1 VFLKEAGNL
10 DLGAQSFQATGA
22 RQNGSGVRKFIAAE
36 WLYRENNSAEDAIDI
51 CHRLMPPEFSAAS
64 SVARWMIY
72 IIQSRQDRAERPG
85 VLKMHQ
91 LLKQDMAP
99 QASQSG
105 LLAPDT
111 TGMNF
116 YRADPALTDLLRIHL
131 PEKLFNHIEPHLDR
145 LGELAGGRLD
155 ECARLAD
162 RHGPVLHPRDK
173 FGRDVQS
180 IEYHPAYHELER
192 AAFGEFGIHALSIRK
207 GIMGWPDKYPVVAKH
222 AFTFLFNQTEF
233 GMGCPINVTDGCA
246 KLLANFGSE
255 ELKAKYF
262 DGLTQTDMSRLTQ
275 GGQFMTEK
283 EGGSDVG
290 TLTTSAVQ
298 EGDHWRLYGE
308 KWFCSNADAKVVML
322 LARPEGAPP
331 GTRGVGLFLMPRF
344 LEDGSQNHYR
354 IVRLKDKLGT
364 RSMASG
370 EIKLEGAIAYAVGK
384 LDRGFVQMA
393 EMVNSSR
400 LSNGVKSTALM
411 RRAWHDAMTVAKNR
425 VVFGSR
431 ILDLPLGRRQL
442 LKIMLATEQALSMS
456 FLTADALD
464 RAEAGSQDAAALL
477 RILTPTLKFRATRDA
492 RKVCGDALEMR
503 GGIGYIEEFATAR
516 LLRDAHLGS
525 IWEGTG
531 NIVALDAL
539 KRAVGRHGAESALA
553 ADLHARLDDSAEV
566 PQAWRDKLRGLAD
579 RAVGFAREVAAH
591 SDNEAESRRAT
602 SLLYHVASAVQL
614 AWEAQRI
621 HARRGDARRLLL
633 SRLVVDQRVTPND
646 PFRLAENKSQGAIAA
661 LLLGD
666 RPAGMAEVG
675 ELLRGA

>member
-1 VFLKEAGNL
+1 MQQLPAHHDAGTTA
-10 DLGAQSFQATGA
+10 GQA
-22 RQNGSGVRKFIAAE
+22 
-36 WLYRENNSAEDAIDI
+36 
-51 CHRLMPPEFSAAS
+51 
-64 SVARWMIY
+64 
-72 IIQSRQDRAERPG
+72 
-85 VLKMHQ
+85 
-91 LLKQDMAP
+91 
-99 QASQSG
+99 G

-131 PEKLFNHIEPHLDR
+131 DIRLFRHIEPHLDR
-145 LGELAGGRLD
+145 LGALAGGPLD

-162 RHGPVLHPRDK
+162 RHGPVLHQRDR

-180 IEYHPAYHELER
+180 IEYHPAYRELEQ
-192 AAFGEFGIHALSIRK
+192 AAFGEFGIHAMSNAK
-207 GIMGWPDKYPVVAKH
+207 GILGWPDTYPVVAKH

-233 GMGCPINVTDGCA
+233 GLGCPINVTDGCA
-246 KLLANFGSE
+246 KLLAKFGSD
-255 ELKAKYF
+255 ELKARYL
-262 DGLTQTDMSRLTQ
+262 DGLTQTDMARLTQ

-290 TLTTSAVQ
+290 TLTTRAVP
-298 EGDHWRLYGE
+298 EGDHWRLHGE

-322 LARPEGAPP
+322 LARPEGAVS

-344 LEDGSQNHYR
+344 LDDGTQNHYR

-370 EIKLEGAIAYAVGK
+370 EIKLDGAIAYAVGR

-411 RRAWHDAMTVAKNR
+411 RRAHHDAMTVATHR
-425 VVFGSR
+425 MVFGRR
-431 ILDLPLGRRQL
+431 IIDLPLGRRQL

-464 RAEAGSQDAAALL
+464 RAEGGSQGAAALL

-503 GGIGYIEEFATAR
+503 GGIGYVEEFATAR

-539 KRAVGRHGAESALA
+539 KRAVGRHGAESALS
-553 ADLHARLDDSAEV
+553 ADLHARLDDSGTV
-566 PQAWRDKLRGLAD
+566 PQAFRDRLRDLVD
-579 RAVGFAREVAAH
+579 RAIAFARAVASRA
-591 SDNEAESRRAT
+591 DNEAEARRAT
-602 SLLYHVASAVQL
+602 SLLYHVASAVSL
-614 AWEAQRI
+614 TWESARI
-621 HARRGDARRLLL
+621 DAMRGDARRLLL
-633 SRLVVDQRVTPND
+633 ARLVLDHRLAAGD
-646 PFRLAENKSQGAIAA
+646 PFRLAENTTQDSIATH
-661 LLLGD
+661 LLGKRD
-666 RPAGMAEVG
+666 VGMAEVG
-675 ELLRGA
+675 ELVSAA

>member
-1 VFLKEAGNL
+1 
-10 DLGAQSFQATGA
+10 
-22 RQNGSGVRKFIAAE
+22 
-36 WLYRENNSAEDAIDI
+36 
-51 CHRLMPPEFSAAS
+51 
-64 SVARWMIY
+64 
-72 IIQSRQDRAERPG
+72 
-85 VLKMHQ
+85 MHQ
-91 LLKQDMAP
+91 LPTHDVAAK
-99 QASQSG
+99 ASQPG

-131 PEKLFNHIEPHLDR
+131 SDALFRHIEPHLDR
-145 LGELAGGRLD
+145 LGRLAGGHLD

-162 RHGPVLHPRDK
+162 RHVPVLHQRDR
-173 FGRDVQS
+173 FGRDRQW
-180 IEYHPAYHELER
+180 IEYHPAYRELER
-192 AAFGEFGIHALSIRK
+192 AAFGEFGIHAMSIRN
-207 GIMGWPDKYPVVAKH
+207 GILGWPDKYPVVAKH
-222 AFTFLFNQTEF
+222 AFTFLFNQAEF
-233 GMGCPINVTDGCA
+233 GLGCPINVTDGCA
-246 KLLANFGSE
+246 KLLANFGSAA
-255 ELKAKYF
+255 LKEKYL
-262 DGLTQTDMSRLTQ
+262 DGLTQTDMDRLTQ

-290 TLTTSAVQ
+290 TLTTTAVQ
-298 EGDHWRLYGE
+298 EGDHWRLHGE
-308 KWFCSNADAKVVML
+308 KWFCSNADARIVML
-322 LARPEGAPP
+322 LARPQGAES
-331 GTRGVGLFLMPRF
+331 GTRGVGLFLMPRY
-344 LEDGSQNHYR
+344 LDDGSQNHYR

-370 EIKLEGAIAYAVGK
+370 EIKLEGAIAYAVGR

-411 RRAWHDAMTVAKNR
+411 RRAYHDAMTVATNR

-431 ILDLPLGRRQL
+431 IIDLPLGRRQL
-442 LKIMLATEQALSMS
+442 LKIMVATEQALSMS

-553 ADLHARLDDSAEV
+553 ADLHARLDDSASV
-566 PQAWRDKLRGLAD
+566 PQAWRDRLRGLTD
-579 RAVGFAREVAAH
+579 RAVGFAREVAARAE
-591 SDNEAESRRAT
+591 SEAEARRAT
-602 SLLYHVASAVQL
+602 SLLYHVASAVAL
-614 AWEAQRI
+614 AWEGARI
-621 HARRGDARRLLL
+621 HEMRGDARRLLL
-633 SRLVVDQRVTPND
+633 SRLVLDHRLASGD
-646 PFRLAENKSQGAIAA
+646 PFRLAEYAAQNIIAGH
-661 LLLGD
+661 LLGD
-666 RPAGMAEVG
+666 RAVGMAEVG
-675 ELLRGA
+675 ELLSAA

>member
-1 VFLKEAGNL
+1 
-10 DLGAQSFQATGA
+10 
-22 RQNGSGVRKFIAAE
+22 
-36 WLYRENNSAEDAIDI
+36 
-51 CHRLMPPEFSAAS
+51 
-64 SVARWMIY
+64 
-72 IIQSRQDRAERPG
+72 
-85 VLKMHQ
+85 MHQ
-91 LLKQDMAP
+91 LPKHDATVKAGQV
-99 QASQSG
+99 G

-131 PEKLFNHIEPHLDR
+131 SDNLFRHIEPHLDR
-145 LGELAGGRLD
+145 LGALAGGHLD
-155 ECARLAD
+155 DCGRLAD
-162 RHGPVLHPRDK
+162 RHVPVLHQRDK
-173 FGRDVQS
+173 FGRDVQW
-180 IEYHPAYHELER
+180 IEYHPAYRELER
-192 AAFGEFGIHALSIRK
+192 TAFGEFGIHAMSIRK
-207 GIMGWPDKYPVVAKH
+207 GILGWPDKYPVLAKH
-222 AFTFLFNQTEF
+222 AFTFLFNQAEF
-233 GMGCPINVTDGCA
+233 GLGCPINVTDGCA
-246 KLLANFGSE
+246 KLLANFGSDA
-255 ELKAKYF
+255 LKAKYL
-262 DGLTQTDMSRLTQ
+262 DGLTETDMEKLTQ

-290 TLTTSAVQ
+290 TLTTTAVR
-298 EGDHWRLYGE
+298 EGDHFRLTGE

-322 LARPEGAPP
+322 LARPEGAVG
-331 GTRGVGLFLMPRF
+331 GTRGVGLFLMPR
-344 LEDGSQNHYR
+344 LLDDGSQNHYR

-370 EIKLEGAIAYAVGK
+370 EIKLEGAIAYTVGR

-411 RRAWHDAMTVAKNR
+411 RRAYHDAMTVANNR

-431 ILDLPLGRRQL
+431 IVDLPLGRRQL
-442 LKIMLATEQALSMS
+442 MKIMLATEQGLSMS

-492 RKVCGDALEMR
+492 RKVCGDAMEMR

-553 ADLHARLDDSAEV
+553 ADLHARLDDSAQV
-566 PQAWRDKLRGLAD
+566 PQAWCDRLRGLTD
-579 RAVGFAREVAAH
+579 RAITFARDVAARTE
-591 SDNEAESRRAT
+591 NEAEARRAA
-602 SLLYHVASAVQL
+602 SLLYHVASAVAL
-614 AWEAQRI
+614 GWEAGRI
-621 HARRGDARRLLL
+621 HDRRGDARRLLL
-633 SRLVVDQRVTPND
+633 SRLVIDHRVTASD
-646 PFRLAENKSQGAIAA
+646 PFRLTENKAQDAIVS
-661 LLLGD
+661 LLLGE
-666 RPAGMAEVG
+666 RAVGMAEVG
-675 ELLRGA
+675 ELVLAA

>member
-1 VFLKEAGNL
+1 MQQLNKIDA
-10 DLGAQSFQATGA
+10 ATPA
-22 RQNGSGVRKFIAAE
+22 DR
-36 WLYRENNSAEDAIDI
+36 
-51 CHRLMPPEFSAAS
+51 PE
-64 SVARWMIY
+64 
-72 IIQSRQDRAERPG
+72 
-85 VLKMHQ
+85 
-91 LLKQDMAP
+91 
-99 QASQSG
+99 

-111 TGMNF
+111 SGMNF

-131 PEKLFNHIEPHLDR
+131 PDALFRHIEPHLDR
-145 LGELAGGRLD
+145 LGGLAGGHLD

-162 RHGPVLHPRDK
+162 RHVPVLHQRDR
-173 FGRDVQS
+173 FGRDAQW
-180 IEYHPAYHELER
+180 IEYHPAYRELER
-192 AAFGEFGIHALSIRK
+192 AAFGEFGIHAMSVRK
-207 GIMGWPDKYPVVAKH
+207 GILGWPQPYPVVAKH
-222 AFTFLFNQTEF
+222 AFTFLFNQAEF
-233 GMGCPINVTDGCA
+233 GLGCPINVTDGCA
-246 KLLANFGSE
+246 RLLSRFGDE
-255 ELKAKYF
+255 ALRAKYL

-290 TLTTSAVQ
+290 KLTTTAVR
-298 EGDHWRLYGE
+298 EGDHWRLSGE
-308 KWFCSNADAKVVML
+308 KWFCSNADAEVVML
-322 LARPEGAPP
+322 LARPQGAEA
-331 GTRGVGLFLMPRF
+331 GTRGVGLFLMPRR
-344 LEDGSQNHYR
+344 LDDGSPNHYR

-411 RRAWHDAMTVAKNR
+411 RRAHHDAMTVAQNR
-425 VVFGSR
+425 VVFGQR
-431 ILDLPLGRRQL
+431 VIDLPLARRQL
-442 LKIMLATEQALSMS
+442 TKIMLATEQALSMS

-539 KRAVGRHGAESALA
+539 KRAVGRHGADAALA
-553 ADLHARLDDSAEV
+553 ADLHARLDDSANV
-566 PQAWRDKLRGLAD
+566 PQAWRDRLRDLAD
-579 RAVGFAREVAAH
+579 RAVGFAHEVARRT
-591 SDNEAESRRAT
+591 DNEADARRAT
-602 SLLYHVASAVQL
+602 SLLYHVASAVAL
-614 AWEAQRI
+614 AWEGGRV
-621 HARRGDARRLLL
+621 HEMRGDGRRLLL
-633 SRLVVDQRVTPND
+633 SRMVIDHRVSAND
-646 PFRLAENKSQGAIAA
+646 PFRLTENPLQRAITGH
-661 LLLGD
+661 LLGE
-666 RPAGMAEVG
+666 RAVGLAEVG
-675 ELLRGA
+675 ELLVAA

>member
-1 VFLKEAGNL
+1 MHPLMH
-10 DLGAQSFQATGA
+10 DRATG
-22 RQNGSGVRKFIAAE
+22 
-36 WLYRENNSAEDAIDI
+36 SANQ
-51 CHRLMPPEFSAAS
+51 P
-64 SVARWMIY
+64 
-72 IIQSRQDRAERPG
+72 
-85 VLKMHQ
+85 
-91 LLKQDMAP
+91 
-99 QASQSG
+99 G

-116 YRADPALTDLLRIHL
+116 YRADPALTDLLRLHL
-131 PEKLFNHIEPHLDR
+131 PDALFRHIEPHLDR
-145 LGELAGGRLD
+145 LGELAGGYLD

-162 RHGPVLHPRDK
+162 RHTPVLHQRDK
-173 FGRDVQS
+173 FGRDTQY
-180 IEYHPAYHELER
+180 IEYHPAYRELEK
-192 AAFGEFGIHALSIRK
+192 AAFGEFGIHAMSIRK

-246 KLLANFGSE
+246 KLLNNFGSE
-255 ELKAKYF
+255 ALKARYL
-262 DGLTQTDMSRLTQ
+262 DGLTQTDMSKLTQ

-290 TLTTSAVQ
+290 TLTTRAVQ

-322 LARPEGAPP
+322 LARPEGAGP

-344 LEDGSQNHYR
+344 LDDGSQNHYR

-411 RRAWHDAMTVAKNR
+411 RRAHHDAMTVARNR
-425 VVFGSR
+425 VVFGRR
-431 ILDLPLGRRQL
+431 IIDLPLARRQL
-442 LKIMLATEQALSMS
+442 MKIMLPTEQALSMS

-503 GGIGYIEEFATAR
+503 GGIGYIEEFATSR

-531 NIVALDAL
+531 NIVAIDTLT
-539 KRAVGRHGAESALA
+539 RAVGRHGADAALA
-553 ADLHARLDDSAEV
+553 ADLHARLDDSANV
-566 PQAWRDKLRGLAD
+566 PQAWRNRLRELAD
-579 RAVGFAREVAAH
+579 RAIGFAREVARS
-591 SDNEAESRRAT
+591 SDNEGDARRAT
-602 SLLYHVASAVQL
+602 SLLYHVASAVAL
-614 AWEAQRI
+614 AWEGGRI
-621 HARRGDARRLLL
+621 HEMRGDARRLLL
-633 SRLVVDQRVTPND
+633 SRMVVDHRVSTGD
-646 PFRLAENKSQGAIAA
+646 PFRLAENATQRAITDH
-661 LLLGD
+661 LLGE
-666 RPAGMAEVG
+666 RNVGMAEVG
-675 ELLRGA
+675 ELLVAA

>member
-1 VFLKEAGNL
+1 MQPHPQNRLANS
-10 DLGAQSFQATGA
+10 DTGP
-22 RQNGSGVRKFIAAE
+22 K
-36 WLYRENNSAEDAIDI
+36 
-51 CHRLMPPEFSAAS
+51 
-64 SVARWMIY
+64 
-72 IIQSRQDRAERPG
+72 
-85 VLKMHQ
+85 
-91 LLKQDMAP
+91 
-99 QASQSG
+99 

-116 YRADPALTDLLRIHL
+116 YRADPTLADLLRIHL
-131 PEKLFNHIEPHLDR
+131 PDALFRHIEPHLDR
-145 LGELAGGRLD
+145 LGHLAGGHLD

-162 RHGPVLHPRDK
+162 RHVPVLHQRDR
-173 FGRDVQS
+173 FGRDVQW
-180 IEYHPAYHELER
+180 IEYHPAYRELER
-192 AAFGEFGIHALSIRK
+192 AAFGEFGIHAMSTRK
-207 GIMGWPDKYPVVAKH
+207 GILGWPDKYPVAAKH
-222 AFTFLFNQTEF
+222 AFTFLFNQAEF
-233 GMGCPINVTDGCA
+233 GLGCPINVTDGCA
-246 KLLANFGSE
+246 KLLANFGNE
-255 ELKAKYF
+255 ALKAKYL
-262 DGLTQTDMSRLTQ
+262 DGLTQTDMTRLTQ

-290 TLTTSAVQ
+290 TLTTTAVE

-322 LARPEGAPP
+322 LARPEGAGP
-331 GTRGVGLFLMPRF
+331 GTRGVGLFLMPRT
-344 LEDGSQNHYR
+344 LDDGSPNNYR

-411 RRAWHDAMTVAKNR
+411 RRAWHDAMTVARNR
-425 VVFGSR
+425 VVFGRR
-431 ILDLPLGRRQL
+431 IIDLPLAQRQL
-442 LKIMLATEQALSMS
+442 MKITLATEQALSMS

-492 RKVCGDALEMR
+492 RRVCGDAMEMR

-531 NIVALDAL
+531 NIVAIDAL
-539 KRAVGRHGAESALA
+539 TRAVGRHGADAALA
-553 ADLHARLDDSAEV
+553 ADLHARLDDSADV
-566 PQAWRDKLRGLAD
+566 PRGWRDRLRGLTD
-579 RAVGFAREVAAH
+579 RAVGFAREVAGR
-591 SDNEAESRRAT
+591 SENEAEARRAT
-602 SLLYHVASAVQL
+602 SLLYHVASAVAL
-614 AWEAQRI
+614 AWEAHRI
-621 HARRGDARRLLL
+621 HQMRGDARRLLL
-633 SRLVVDQRVTPND
+633 SRLVIDHRLSSGD
-646 PFRLAENKSQGAIAA
+646 PFRLAGDDGQRAITQ

-666 RPAGMAEVG
+666 RAVGMTEAG
-675 ELLRGA
+675 ELLSAA

>member
-1 VFLKEAGNL
+1 ML
-10 DLGAQSFQATGA
+10 QSIRG
-22 RQNGSGVRKFIAAE
+22 
-36 WLYRENNSAEDAIDI
+36 D
-51 CHRLMPPEFSAAS
+51 AAS
-64 SVARWMIY
+64 DTDR
-72 IIQSRQDRAERPG
+72 SR
-85 VLKMHQ
+85 
-91 LLKQDMAP
+91 
-99 QASQSG
+99 

-116 YRADPALTDLLRIHL
+116 YRADPALADLLRIHL
-131 PEKLFNHIEPHLDR
+131 PDALFRHIEPHLDR
-145 LGELAGGRLD
+145 LGALAGGPLD

-162 RHGPVLHPRDK
+162 RHTPVLHARDR
-173 FGRDVQS
+173 FGRDVQT
-180 IEYHPAYHELER
+180 IEYHPAYRELER
-192 AAFGEFGIHALSIRK
+192 AAFGEFGIHAMSIRK
-207 GIMGWPDKYPVVAKH
+207 GIMGWPEKYPVAAKH
-222 AFTFLFNQTEF
+222 AFTFLFNQAEF
-233 GMGCPINVTDGCA
+233 GLGCPINVTDGCA

-255 ELKAKYF
+255 ELKARYL
-262 DGLTQTDMSRLTQ
+262 DGLTQTDMSKLTQ

-290 TLTTSAVQ
+290 TLTTVAVQ
-298 EGDHWRLYGE
+298 DGNHWRLYGE

-322 LARPEGAPP
+322 LARPQGAID

-344 LEDGSQNHYR
+344 LEDGSQNRYR

-370 EIKLEGAIAYAVGK
+370 EITFEGAVAYAVGR

-411 RRAWHDAMTVAKNR
+411 RRAYHDAMTVARNR

-431 ILDLPLGRRQL
+431 IIDLPLGRRQL
-442 LKIMLATEQALSMS
+442 MKIMLATEQALSLS
-456 FLTADALD
+456 FVTADALD

-492 RKVCGDALEMR
+492 RKVCGDAMEMR
-503 GGIGYIEEFATAR
+503 GGTGYIEEFATAR

-553 ADLHARLDDSAEV
+553 ADLHARLDESGTV
-566 PQAWRDKLRGLAD
+566 PQAWRDCLRALID
-579 RAVGFAREVAAH
+579 RAVGFAREVASHA
-591 SDNEAESRRAT
+591 DNEGDARRAT
-602 SLLYHVASAVQL
+602 TSLYHVASAVTL
-614 AWEAQRI
+614 AWEGARI
-621 HARRGDARRLLL
+621 DQMRGDARRLLL
-633 SRLVVDQRVTPND
+633 SRLVLDHRLSSGD
-646 PFRLAENKSQGAIAA
+646 PFRLTENAAQAAIAS

-666 RPAGMAEVG
+666 PAVGMAEVG
-675 ELLRGA
+675 ELLLAA

>member
-1 VFLKEAGNL
+1 
-10 DLGAQSFQATGA
+10 
-22 RQNGSGVRKFIAAE
+22 
-36 WLYRENNSAEDAIDI
+36 
-51 CHRLMPPEFSAAS
+51 
-64 SVARWMIY
+64 MIY

-85 VLKMHQ
+85 IFKMHQ
-91 LLKQDMAP
+91 LLRNDVAP
-99 QASQSG
+99 KAN

-116 YRADPALTDLLRIHL
+116 YRADPVLADLLRIYL
-131 PEKLFNHIEPHLDR
+131 PDALFRHIEPHLER
-145 LGELAGGRLD
+145 LGELAGGPLD

-162 RHGPVLHPRDK
+162 RHTPVLHARDK
-173 FGRDVQS
+173 FGRDTQT
-180 IEYHPAYHELER
+180 IEYHPAYRELEN
-192 AAFGEFGIHALSIRK
+192 AAFGMFGIHAMSIRK

-246 KLLANFGSE
+246 KLLANFGSDA
-255 ELKAKYF
+255 LKAKYL
-262 DGLTQTDMSRLTQ
+262 DGLTSTDMSKLTQ

-290 TLTTSAVQ
+290 KLTTSAVQ
-298 EGDHWRLYGE
+298 EGNHWRLHGE
-308 KWFCSNADAKVVML
+308 KWFCSNADAEVVML
-322 LARPEGAPP
+322 LARPEGAPE

-344 LEDGSQNHYR
+344 LDDGSQNHYR

-370 EIKLEGAIAYAVGK
+370 EIKFEGAIAYAVGR

-411 RRAWHDAMTVAKNR
+411 RRAYHDAMTVANNR

-431 ILDLPLGRRQL
+431 IIDKPLARRQL
-442 LKIMLATEQALSMS
+442 MKIMLATEQALSMS

-503 GGIGYIEEFATAR
+503 GGIGYIEEFAPAR

-553 ADLHARLDDSAEV
+553 ADLHARLDDSVDA
-566 PQAWRDKLRGLAD
+566 PNGWRDRLHGLTD
-579 RAVGFAREVAAH
+579 RAVGFAREVAARTE
-591 SDNEAESRRAT
+591 NESEARRAT

-633 SRLVVDQRVTPND
+633 SRLVIEHRGSSGD
-646 PFRLAENKSQGAIAA
+646 PFRLAENKPQDAIAA
-661 LLLGD
+661 LLLGE
-666 RPAGMAEVG
+666 RAAGMAEVG
-675 ELLRGA
+675 ELVAAA

>member
-1 VFLKEAGNL
+1 
-10 DLGAQSFQATGA
+10 
-22 RQNGSGVRKFIAAE
+22 
-36 WLYRENNSAEDAIDI
+36 
-51 CHRLMPPEFSAAS
+51 
-64 SVARWMIY
+64 
-72 IIQSRQDRAERPG
+72 
-85 VLKMHQ
+85 MHQ
-91 LLKQDMAP
+91 LPKHDATAKAGQG
-99 QASQSG
+99 G

-131 PEKLFNHIEPHLDR
+131 SDNLFRHIEPHLDR
-145 LGELAGGRLD
+145 LGALAGGHLD
-155 ECARLAD
+155 DCGRLAD
-162 RHGPVLHPRDK
+162 RHVPVLHQRDK
-173 FGRDVQS
+173 FGRDVQW
-180 IEYHPAYHELER
+180 IEYHPAYRELER
-192 AAFGEFGIHALSIRK
+192 TAFGEFGIHAMSIRK
-207 GIMGWPDKYPVVAKH
+207 GILGWPDKYPVLAKH
-222 AFTFLFNQTEF
+222 AFTFLFNQAEF
-233 GMGCPINVTDGCA
+233 GLGCPINVTDGCA
-246 KLLANFGSE
+246 KLLANFGSDA
-255 ELKAKYF
+255 LKAKYL
-262 DGLTQTDMSRLTQ
+262 DGLTETDMEKLTQ

-290 TLTTSAVQ
+290 TLTTTAVR
-298 EGDHWRLYGE
+298 EGDYFRLTGE

-322 LARPEGAPP
+322 LARPEGAVG
-331 GTRGVGLFLMPRF
+331 GTRGVGLFLMPR
-344 LEDGSQNHYR
+344 LLDDGSQNHYR

-370 EIKLEGAIAYAVGK
+370 EIKLEGAIAYTVGR

-411 RRAWHDAMTVAKNR
+411 RRAYHDAMTVANNR

-431 ILDLPLGRRQL
+431 IVDLPLGRRQL
-442 LKIMLATEQALSMS
+442 MKIMLATEQGLSMS

-492 RKVCGDALEMR
+492 RKVCGDAMEMR

-553 ADLHARLDDSAEV
+553 ADLHARLDDSAQV
-566 PQAWRDKLRGLAD
+566 PQAWCDRLRGLTD
-579 RAVGFAREVAAH
+579 RAITFARDVAARTE
-591 SDNEAESRRAT
+591 NEAEARRAA
-602 SLLYHVASAVQL
+602 SLLYHVASAVAL
-614 AWEAQRI
+614 GWEAGRI
-621 HARRGDARRLLL
+621 HDRRGDARRLLL
-633 SRLVVDQRVTPND
+633 SRLVIDHRVTASD
-646 PFRLAENKSQGAIAA
+646 PFRLTENKAQDAIVS
-661 LLLGD
+661 LLLGE
-666 RPAGMAEVG
+666 RAVGMAEVG
-675 ELLRGA
+675 ELVLAA

>member
-1 VFLKEAGNL
+1 MTNIGRNEQGLKMQPLKQERA
-10 DLGAQSFQATGA
+10 
-22 RQNGSGVRKFIAAE
+22 
-36 WLYRENNSAEDAIDI
+36 
-51 CHRLMPPEFSAAS
+51 AAS
-64 SVARWMIY
+64 AN
-72 IIQSRQDRAERPG
+72 QP
-85 VLKMHQ
+85 
-91 LLKQDMAP
+91 
-99 QASQSG
+99 G

-116 YRADPALTDLLRIHL
+116 YRADPALTDLLKLHL
-131 PEKLFNHIEPHLDR
+131 PDALFRHIEPHLDR
-145 LGELAGGRLD
+145 LGGLAGGTLD

-162 RHGPVLHPRDK
+162 RHTPVLHQRDR
-173 FGRDVQS
+173 FGRDSQY
-180 IEYHPAYHELER
+180 IEYHPAYRELEK
-192 AAFGEFGIHALSIRK
+192 AAFGEFGIHAMSIRK

-246 KLLANFGSE
+246 KLLNNFGSE
-255 ELKAKYF
+255 SLKARYL
-262 DGLTQTDMSRLTQ
+262 DGLTQTDMSKLTQ

-290 TLTTSAVQ
+290 TLTTTAVQ
-298 EGDHWRLYGE
+298 DGDHWRLHGE
-308 KWFCSNADAKVVML
+308 KWFCSNADAEVVML
-322 LARPEGAPP
+322 LARPEGAGP
-331 GTRGVGLFLMPRF
+331 GTRGVGLFLMPRW

-400 LSNGVKSTALM
+400 LSNGVKSAALM
-411 RRAWHDAMTVAKNR
+411 RRAHHDAMTVARNR
-425 VVFGSR
+425 VVFGQR
-431 ILDLPLGRRQL
+431 IIDLPLARRQL
-442 LKIMLATEQALSMS
+442 MKIMLPTEQALSMS

-531 NIVALDAL
+531 NIVAIDAL
-539 KRAVGRHGAESALA
+539 KRAVGRHGADAALA
-553 ADLHARLDDSAEV
+553 ADLHARLDDSANV
-566 PQAWRDKLRGLAD
+566 PQAWRNRLGDLVD
-579 RAVGFAREVAAH
+579 RAIGFAREVAAR
-591 SDNEAESRRAT
+591 SDNEGDARRAT
-602 SLLYHVASAVQL
+602 SLLYHVASAVAL
-614 AWEAQRI
+614 AWEGGRI
-621 HARRGDARRLLL
+621 HEMRGDARRLLL
-633 SRLVVDQRVTPND
+633 SRMVIDHRVSPSD
-646 PFRLAENKSQGAIAA
+646 PFQLTESAAQRAITGH
-661 LLLGD
+661 LLGE
-666 RPAGMAEVG
+666 RAVGMAEVG
-675 ELLRGA
+675 ELLSAA